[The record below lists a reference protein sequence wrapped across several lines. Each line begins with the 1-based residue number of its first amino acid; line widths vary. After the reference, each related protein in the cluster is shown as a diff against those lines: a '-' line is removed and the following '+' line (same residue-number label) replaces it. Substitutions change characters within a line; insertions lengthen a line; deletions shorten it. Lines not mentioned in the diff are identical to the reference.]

1 MEKKS
6 YINEVKEAVAEQM
19 GKDIKTLKR
28 STRVVEDLGADS
40 LDVVELLMTLEDEFK
55 ITIPEEKIADLKTIG
70 DIVDYV
76 NSTKGK

>member
-76 NSTKGK
+76 NSTKDK